1 MTRTLSAVRSDL
13 DAVDRDIVVLL
24 ARRQELAVEA
34 ARIKHAAGVA
44 TRLPHRETEARAK
57 RLAVGQARGLDA
69 AFLDDVFAVI
79 VAASVARQEQL
90 RAALAASDV
99 LDNDSSKR

>member
-13 DAVDRDIVVLL
+13 DAVDSGIVVLL

-34 ARIKHAAGVA
+34 ARLKHAMGSA
-44 TRLPHRETEARAK
+44 TRVPNREVEARAK
-57 RLAVGQARGLDA
+57 RLAVGLRRGLDA
-69 AFLDDVFAVI
+69 TFLDDVFDVI
-79 VAASVARQEQL
+79 IAASVARQEQV

-99 LDNDSSKR
+99 LDADEG